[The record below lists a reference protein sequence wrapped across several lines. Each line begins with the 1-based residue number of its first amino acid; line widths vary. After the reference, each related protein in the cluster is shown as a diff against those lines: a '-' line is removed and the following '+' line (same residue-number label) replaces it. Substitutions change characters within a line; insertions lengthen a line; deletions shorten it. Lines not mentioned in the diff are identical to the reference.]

1 MDNNYIIKSICKSEN
16 IDLTNYYPITEDGE
30 KSDREFDK
38 RFLLDR
44 VYQYD
49 WFNYRKRIRFVK
61 YPNYNCITLNI
72 SYLRISNILINP
84 LNEHNTYF
92 QGKLIDIPL
101 RQIEL
106 PFKIRLIK
114 EKRFDICFPKRG
126 ISREYYLKHPTLN
139 IIIPFELFFY
149 MLWDRPA

>member
-114 EKRFDICFPKRG
+114 EKMGR
-126 ISREYYLKHPTLN
+126 
-139 IIIPFELFFY
+139 
-149 MLWDRPA
+149 